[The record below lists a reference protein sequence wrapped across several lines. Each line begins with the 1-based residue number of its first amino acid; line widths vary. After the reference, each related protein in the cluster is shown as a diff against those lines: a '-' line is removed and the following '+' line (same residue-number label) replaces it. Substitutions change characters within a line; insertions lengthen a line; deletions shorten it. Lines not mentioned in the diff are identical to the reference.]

1 MFVNDEASPI
11 FKISA
16 NVSFSCSKISSTSSM
31 AMNLHWE
38 RSKFL
43 RWDRLT
49 NDFGIATRI
58 SPGSCFSLSNRPTVN
73 LRVYDFFVSPNL
85 LYCPRIRWIWSW
97 RMFVCTRMTP
107 WGLKTSFGK
116 TLPLKFLSSAL
127 GRPGFTEFIMG
138 TKNAIVLP
146 EPLDRKS
153 TRLNSSH

>member
-1 MFVNDEASPI
+1 MFVNGEASPI

-116 TLPLKFLSSAL
+116 TLPLLNITLFPYTSLFRSRSEERRVGKECSLI
-127 GRPGFTEFIMG
+127 RPERP
-138 TKNAIVLP
+138 LP
-146 EPLDRKS
+146 SRD
-153 TRLNSSH
+153 